1 MARDL
6 STSRRFASIAGSNGE
21 VATMKIVLVSM
32 NFSPEL
38 TGVGKYSG
46 EMAAGLVARG
56 HEVSVVCAPP
66 YYPTWQVAP
75 GHSGAAYRVE
85 HPQPG
90 LTIYRCPIWI
100 PKRLGGL
107 TRLLHL
113 ASFALSSM
121 PVVLKLVGWQ
131 PRVVLVVAPG
141 FFCAPVAW
149 LAARLAGAKA
159 WLHIQDFEI
168 DAAFELG
175 LLKQPWLRS
184 MARRAERVMLRRFDA
199 VSTISSRMLRL
210 LAAKGVP
217 MQKAEMLPNWVDAS
231 ALRLDAGSA
240 ELRKSLHIS
249 ADQVVGLF
257 SGTINRKQGLGVLV
271 DAARRL
277 SADPRIVIVI
287 CGNGEMRAS
296 LEAAARDLPNMRF
309 IDLMPAAQ
317 LSALLNMADIHLL
330 PQLRGA
336 ADLVMPSKLGGML
349 ASGRPVIASAAPGTE
364 IASIVVGCGLLTEP
378 ECADDFARALS
389 TLAVDAERRQ
399 RLGANG
405 RAYAQRVLDSQ
416 GIFDRLDVSLATLER
431 QPEEGFLA
439 GLGFGRQPSPVLGN
453 PARSPERAR

>member
-1 MARDL
+1 
-6 STSRRFASIAGSNGE
+6 
-21 VATMKIVLVSM
+21 MKIVLVSM

-46 EMAAGLVARG
+46 EMADGLIARG
-56 HEVSVVCAPP
+56 HEVTVVCAPP
-66 YYPTWQVAP
+66 YYPTWTVAP
-75 GHSGAAYRVE
+75 GHSGNAYRVE
-85 HPQPG
+85 QPKPG
-90 LTIYRCPIWI
+90 LTVYRCPIWI

-113 ASFALSSM
+113 ASFALASM
-121 PVVLKLVGWQ
+121 PVVFKLVGWQ

-184 MARRAERVMLRRFDA
+184 LAQRAERVMLRRFDT

-210 LAAKGVP
+210 LAAKSVP
-217 MQKAEMLPNWVDAS
+217 MQKTELLPNWVDAS
-231 ALRLDAGSA
+231 ALAVADGSI
-240 ELRKSLHIS
+240 ELRQSLGIAPS
-249 ADQVVGLF
+249 QIVCLF

-271 DAARRL
+271 EAARL
-277 SADPRIVIVI
+277 LIGDPRIVIVI

-296 LEAAARDLPNMRF
+296 LELAAHGLPNIRF
-309 IDLMPAAQ
+309 ADLMPAAK

-349 ASGRPVIASAAPGTE
+349 ASGRPVIASATPGTE

-378 ECADDFARALS
+378 ERADDFAQAIA
-389 TLAVDAERRQ
+389 TLAVDAERRH
-399 RLGANG
+399 RLGAAG
-405 RAYAQRVLDSQ
+405 RSYAQRVLDSQ
-416 GIFDRLDVSLATLER
+416 RIFDRLDVSLAALER
-431 QPEEGFLA
+431 QPEDSWLPAFGP
-439 GLGFGRQPSPVLGN
+439 GRQPALGT
-453 PARSPERAR
+453 PARAPERAR

>member
-1 MARDL
+1 
-6 STSRRFASIAGSNGE
+6 
-21 VATMKIVLVSM
+21 MKIVLVSM

-46 EMAAGLVARG
+46 EMAYGLIARG
-56 HEVSVVCAPP
+56 HEVCVVCAPP

-75 GHSGAAYRVE
+75 GHSGDAYRVE
-85 HPQPG
+85 HPKPG
-90 LTIYRCPIWI
+90 LTVYRCPIWI
-100 PKRLGGL
+100 PKRLSGP

-121 PVVLKLVGWQ
+121 PVVLNLVGWQ

-184 MARRAERVMLRRFDA
+184 MAKRAERMMLRRFDA

-217 MQKAEMLPNWVDAS
+217 MQKTEMLPNWVDAS
-231 ALRLDAGSA
+231 ALSVADGSV
-240 ELRKSLHIS
+240 ELRQSLGI
-249 ADQVVGLF
+249 APTQTVCLF

-271 DAARRL
+271 EAARLLRG
-277 SADPRIVIVI
+277 DPGVVFVI
-287 CGNGEMRAS
+287 CGNGELRAS
-296 LEAAARDLPNMRF
+296 LEAAACGLPNMRF
-309 IDLMPAAQ
+309 IDLMPAAK

-349 ASGRPVIASAAPGTE
+349 ASGRPVIASATPGTE
-364 IASIVVGCGLLTEP
+364 IASIVIACGLLTEP
-378 ECADDFARALS
+378 ESADDFAQAIA
-389 TLAVDAERRQ
+389 TLAVDVERRQ

-405 RAYAQRVLDSQ
+405 REYAHRVLDSQ
-416 GIFDRLDVSLATLER
+416 GIFDRLDVSLSVLEQ
-431 QPEEGFLA
+431 QPEGRVLP
-439 GLGFGRQPSPVLGN
+439 GLGLGRQPTLRTT
-453 PARSPERAR
+453 ARSPERAR

>member
-1 MARDL
+1 
-6 STSRRFASIAGSNGE
+6 
-21 VATMKIVLVSM
+21 MKIVLVSM

-46 EMAAGLVARG
+46 EMANGLVARG

-66 YYPTWQVAP
+66 YYPTWQVAA
-75 GHSGAAYRVE
+75 GHSGTAYAVE
-85 HPQPG
+85 HPRPG
-90 LTIYRCPIWI
+90 LTVYRCPIWI

-131 PRVVLVVAPG
+131 PRVVFVVAPG
-141 FFCAPVAW
+141 FFCAPVGW

-175 LLKQPWLRS
+175 FLKQPWLRS
-184 MARRAERVMLRRFDA
+184 MAKRAERVMLRRFDA

-217 MQKAEMLPNWVDAS
+217 MQKAEMLPNWVDAP
-231 ALRLDAGSA
+231 ALARDAGSA
-240 ELRKSLHIS
+240 ELRRSLGIS
-249 ADQVVGLF
+249 PEQIVCLF

-271 DAARRL
+271 EAARL
-277 SADPRIVIVI
+277 LCGDPRVVIVI
-287 CGNGEMRAS
+287 CGNGEMRAP
-296 LEAAARDLPNMRF
+296 LEAAACGLSNMRF
-309 IDLMPAAQ
+309 IDLMPAAR

-349 ASGRPVIASAAPGTE
+349 ASGRPVIASATPGTE
-364 IASIVVGCGLLTEP
+364 IASIVVACGLLTEP
-378 ECADDFARALS
+378 ECASDFAQAIA
-389 TLAVDAERRQ
+389 TLACDAERRQ

-405 RAYAQRVLDSQ
+405 RSYAHRVLDSQ
-416 GIFDRLDVSLATLER
+416 GIFDRLDVGLTALEK
-431 QPEEGFLA
+431 QPEAGWLA
-439 GLGFGRQPSPVLGN
+439 GLGLGRQPGLGTTVK
-453 PARSPERAR
+453 SPERAR

>member
-1 MARDL
+1 M
-6 STSRRFASIAGSNGE
+6 
-21 VATMKIVLVSM
+21 ATMKIVLVSM

-46 EMAAGLVARG
+46 EMADGLIARG
-56 HEVSVVCAPP
+56 HEVCVVCAPP
-66 YYPTWQVAP
+66 YYPTWQLAP
-75 GHSGAAYRVE
+75 GHSGDAYRVE
-85 HPQPG
+85 HPKPG
-90 LTIYRCPIWI
+90 LTVYRCPIWI

-184 MARRAERVMLRRFDA
+184 MAKRAERVMLRRFDA

-217 MQKAEMLPNWVDAS
+217 MQKTEMLPNWVDAS
-231 ALRLDAGSA
+231 ALSSADGSV
-240 ELRKSLHIS
+240 ELRHSLGI
-249 ADQVVGLF
+249 DPGQIVCLF

-271 DAARRL
+271 EAARRL
-277 SADPRIVIVI
+277 SGDPRVVIVI
-287 CGNGEMRAS
+287 CGNGEMRES
-296 LEAAARDLPNMRF
+296 LEAAARDLPNVRF
-309 IDLMPAAQ
+309 IDLMPAAR

-349 ASGRPVIASAAPGTE
+349 ASGRPVIASATPGTE
-364 IASIVVGCGLLTEP
+364 IASIVISCGLLTEP
-378 ECADDFARALS
+378 ECADDFAQAIA
-389 TLAVDAERRQ
+389 TLAVDAERRH

-405 RAYAQRVLDSQ
+405 RAYAHRVLDSK
-416 GIFDRLDVSLATLER
+416 GIFDRLDVSLAALEQ
-431 QPEEGFLA
+431 QPEGSFLP
-439 GLGFGRQPSPVLGN
+439 GLGRQPTLGTT
-453 PARSPERAR
+453 ARAAQRAR

>member
-1 MARDL
+1 
-6 STSRRFASIAGSNGE
+6 
-21 VATMKIVLVSM
+21 MKIVLVSM
-32 NFSPEL
+32 NFTPEL

-46 EMAAGLVARG
+46 EMADGLIARG

-66 YYPTWQVAP
+66 YYPTWTVAP
-75 GHSGAAYRVE
+75 GYSGSEYRVE
-85 HPQPG
+85 HPKPG
-90 LTIYRCPIWI
+90 LTVYRCPIWI

-121 PVVLKLVGWQ
+121 PVVFKLVGWQ

-141 FFCAPVAW
+141 FFCAPAAW

-184 MARRAERVMLRRFDA
+184 LAKRAERVMLRRFDA

-210 LAAKGVP
+210 LAAKSVP
-217 MQKAEMLPNWVDAS
+217 MQKTELLPNWVDAS
-231 ALRLDAGSA
+231 ALSVADGSP
-240 ELRKSLHIS
+240 ELRRSLDIAPS
-249 ADQVVGLF
+249 QIVCLF
-257 SGTINRKQGLGVLV
+257 SGTINRKQGLDVLV
-271 DAARRL
+271 EAARL
-277 SADPRIVIVI
+277 LIGDPRIVIVI
-287 CGNGEMRAS
+287 CGNGEMRPA
-296 LEAAARDLPNMRF
+296 LESAARDLPNIRF
-309 IDLMPAAQ
+309 ADLMPAAK

-349 ASGRPVIASAAPGTE
+349 ASGRPVIASATPGTE

-378 ECADDFARALS
+378 ERADDFAQAIA
-389 TLAVDAERRQ
+389 TLAVDPERRQ
-399 RLGANG
+399 RLGAAG
-405 RAYAQRVLDSQ
+405 RSYAQRVLDSQ
-416 GIFDRLDVSLATLER
+416 RIFDRLDISLATLDR
-431 QPEEGFLA
+431 QPEGSL
-439 GLGFGRQPSPVLGN
+439 LPTFGPRRQPALGTTV
-453 PARSPERAR
+453 RSPERAR

>member
-1 MARDL
+1 M
-6 STSRRFASIAGSNGE
+6 
-21 VATMKIVLVSM
+21 ATMKIVLVSM

-38 TGVGKYSG
+38 TGIGKYSG
-46 EMAAGLVARG
+46 EMADGLIARG

-66 YYPTWQVAP
+66 YYPTWEVAT

-85 HPQPG
+85 QPKPG
-90 LTIYRCPIWI
+90 LTVYRCPIWI

-184 MARRAERVMLRRFDA
+184 MAKRAERVMLRRFDA

-217 MQKAEMLPNWVDAS
+217 MQKTEMLPNWVDAS
-231 ALRLDAGSA
+231 ALSSADGSV
-240 ELRKSLHIS
+240 ELRQSLGIDP
-249 ADQVVGLF
+249 AQIVCLF

-271 DAARRL
+271 EAARLL
-277 SADPRIVIVI
+277 SADPRVVIVI

-296 LEAAARDLPNMRF
+296 LEDAARGLPNVRF
-309 IDLMPAAQ
+309 IDLMPAAR

-349 ASGRPVIASAAPGTE
+349 ASGRPVIASATPGTE
-364 IASIVVGCGLLTEP
+364 IASIVISCGLLTEP
-378 ECADDFARALS
+378 ECADDFAQAIA
-389 TLAVDAERRQ
+389 TLAVDAERRH

-405 RAYAQRVLDSQ
+405 RAYAHRVLDSK
-416 GIFDRLDVSLATLER
+416 GIFDRLDVSLAALEQ
-431 QPEEGFLA
+431 QPEGSFLP
-439 GLGFGRQPSPVLGN
+439 GLGFGRQPTLEN
-453 PARSPERAR
+453 TARAPQRAR

>member
-1 MARDL
+1 MGSDL
-6 STSRRFASIAGSNGE
+6 SPSRGSASITFSKGE
-21 VATMKIVLVSM
+21 MATMKIVLVSM

-38 TGVGKYSG
+38 TGIGKYSG
-46 EMAAGLVARG
+46 EMADGLIARG

-66 YYPTWQVAP
+66 YYPTWEVAS
-75 GHSGAAYRVE
+75 GHSGASYRVE
-85 HPQPG
+85 QPKPG
-90 LTIYRCPIWI
+90 LTVYRCPIWI

-184 MARRAERVMLRRFDA
+184 MAKRAERVMLRRFDA

-217 MQKAEMLPNWVDAS
+217 MQKTEMLPNWVDAS
-231 ALRLDAGSA
+231 ALSSADGSV
-240 ELRKSLHIS
+240 ELRQSLGI
-249 ADQVVGLF
+249 DPEQIVCLF

-271 DAARRL
+271 EAARLL
-277 SADPRIVIVI
+277 STDPRVVIVI

-296 LEAAARDLPNMRF
+296 LEDAARSLPNVRF
-309 IDLMPAAQ
+309 IDLMPAAR

-349 ASGRPVIASAAPGTE
+349 ASGRPVIASAMPGTE
-364 IASIVVGCGLLTEP
+364 IASIVISCGLLTEP
-378 ECADDFARALS
+378 ECAEDFAQAIA
-389 TLAVDAERRQ
+389 TLAVDAERRH

-405 RAYAQRVLDSQ
+405 RAYARRVLDSK
-416 GIFDRLDVSLATLER
+416 GIFDRLDVSLAALEQ
-431 QPEEGFLA
+431 QPEGSFLP
-439 GLGFGRQPSPVLGN
+439 GLGFGRQPTLEST
-453 PARSPERAR
+453 ARAPQRAR

>member
-1 MARDL
+1 
-6 STSRRFASIAGSNGE
+6 
-21 VATMKIVLVSM
+21 MKIVLVSM

-75 GHSGAAYRVE
+75 GHSGSTYRVE

-90 LTIYRCPIWI
+90 LTVYRCPIWI

-131 PRVVLVVAPG
+131 PRVVFAVAPG

-184 MARRAERVMLRRFDA
+184 MAKRAERVMLRRFDA

-231 ALRLDAGSA
+231 ALSLDDGSA
-240 ELRKSLHIS
+240 ELRQSLNIS
-249 ADQVVGLF
+249 PEQVVCLF

-271 DAARRL
+271 EAARRL

-287 CGNGEMRAS
+287 CGNGELRAQ

-349 ASGRPVIASAAPGTE
+349 ASGRPVIASAMPGTE

-378 ECADDFARALS
+378 ECAEDFAQAIA

-439 GLGFGRQPSPVLGN
+439 GLGLGRRPSTSLGN
-453 PARSPERAR
+453 TAGSPERAR

>member
-1 MARDL
+1 
-6 STSRRFASIAGSNGE
+6 
-21 VATMKIVLVSM
+21 MKIVLVSM

-46 EMAAGLVARG
+46 EMADGLIARG
-56 HEVSVVCAPP
+56 HEVCVVCAPP
-66 YYPTWQVAP
+66 YYPTWQVAS
-75 GHSGAAYRVE
+75 GHSGTAYRIE
-85 HPQPG
+85 HPKPG
-90 LTIYRCPIWI
+90 LTVYRCPIWI

-121 PVVLKLVGWQ
+121 PVVLNLVGWQ

-184 MARRAERVMLRRFDA
+184 MAKRAERVMLRRFDA

-217 MQKAEMLPNWVDAS
+217 MQKTEMLPNWVDAS
-231 ALRLDAGSA
+231 ALSLGDGSV
-240 ELRKSLHIS
+240 ELRQSLGI
-249 ADQVVGLF
+249 ALEQVVCLF

-271 DAARRL
+271 EAARLLR
-277 SADPRIVIVI
+277 DDRRVVFVV
-287 CGNGEMRAS
+287 CGNGEMRAP
-296 LEAAARDLPNMRF
+296 LGAAARDLPNVRF
-309 IDLMPAAQ
+309 IDLLPAAK

-349 ASGRPVIASAAPGTE
+349 ASGRPVIASATPGTE
-364 IASIVVGCGLLTEP
+364 IASIVVACGLLTEP
-378 ECADDFARALS
+378 ECADDFAQAIA
-389 TLAVDAERRQ
+389 TLAVDAERRH

-405 RAYAQRVLDSQ
+405 RSYAHRVLDSK
-416 GIFDRLDVSLATLER
+416 GIFDRLDLSLAALER
-431 QPEEGFLA
+431 QPEA
-439 GLGFGRQPSPVLGN
+439 GLLSGLGLGRQSALGT
-453 PARSPERAR
+453 ATRSPERAR